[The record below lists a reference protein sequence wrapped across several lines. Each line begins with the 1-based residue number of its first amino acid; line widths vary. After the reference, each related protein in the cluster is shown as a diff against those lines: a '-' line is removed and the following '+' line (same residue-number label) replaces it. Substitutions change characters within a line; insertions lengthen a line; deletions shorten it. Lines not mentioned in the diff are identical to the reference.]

1 MNNKDLANLIFPNID
16 KTVEDYEKMYPER
29 NLNSNQK
36 VTRFAPSPTGYMHIG
51 GVYQALIDFMLAKNS
66 DGIFY
71 LRNEDTDSTRE
82 VNDATKLIMKTLKEY
97 EILPDEYEYENEIVG
112 NYGPYVQSERKEIY
126 HAFIKRLIEIGRAY
140 PCFCRKE
147 ELDSMRKRQE
157 ERKKRTGYYGVYAKC
172 KKLSVEEQIERIKNG
187 EPYVIRFRSKGNFDN
202 KIPFVDLGKGKLSL
216 SENDIDDVI
225 MKSDNMLPTYHFA
238 HVVDD
243 HLMRTTHVVRG
254 EEWLPSVTKHI
265 EMFEAFGFKAPT
277 YIHTPLLIKKD
288 GNNVRKISKRKDPEA
303 SMSYYDQE
311 GYPKLALIESLMTI
325 INSNYEEWHTANP
338 DKKYTDFIYNPDK
351 MSSSGALYDLMKLD
365 DISKNMI
372 SKMTKEEVYKE
383 SYEWA
388 SKYSQSLKDI
398 IDKDVEYYKGI
409 LNIEREQKNPRK
421 DIAKYS
427 DIESLIWYMYDE
439 LFNPDVYEWGK
450 VTDPSEISKIL
461 KTYMDKYY
469 TEDKDEW
476 FNQVKLL
483 ADELGYASNMKEYK
497 KNPDDFKGNVAD
509 IATVI
514 RVALTSKSQ
523 TPDLYEILKLFGRDR
538 VIKRFE
544 KFY

>member
-140 PCFCRKE
+140 PCFCEKE

-311 GYPKLALIESLMTI
+311 GYPKLAVIESLMTI

-497 KNPDDFKGNVAD
+497 KNPDNFKGNVAD